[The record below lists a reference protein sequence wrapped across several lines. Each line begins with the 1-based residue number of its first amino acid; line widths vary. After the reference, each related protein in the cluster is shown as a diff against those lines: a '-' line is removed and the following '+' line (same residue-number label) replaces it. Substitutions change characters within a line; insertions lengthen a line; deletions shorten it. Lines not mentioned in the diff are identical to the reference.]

1 MTAVSAASPLQ
12 VRVAAVSAEA
22 RDVMV
27 LELAA
32 LDDGPLPPLGP
43 GGHVELVLPNGLVR
57 HYSLVN
63 DGEAADRYML
73 AVGLA
78 ADSRGGSAYIHAALR
93 SGDRLTVTGLRN
105 NFPLDPAA
113 AAYRFIAGGIGIT
126 PIMPM
131 IRWCRHQGRPWRLVY
146 AARSRQRA
154 AFYEDLSA
162 VAGGLAAFHFDD
174 EAGGP
179 LDPGTALAGLA
190 AGEQVYCCG
199 PAGLMAA
206 VAAATAGLP
215 AGTVHF
221 EWFTAGADAGAP
233 PAGAT
238 GFTVELRRRG
248 TVLQVPPDRSIL
260 EVLEAHGI
268 AVPFGC
274 REGLCRT
281 CETTIC
287 DGEAD
292 HRDHVLS
299 AAERQAGRSMML
311 CVSRARGDRL
321 VLDL

>member
-1 MTAVSAASPLQ
+1 MDAVSPAAPLDL
-12 VRVAAVSAEA
+12 RVAAVSAEA
-22 RDVMV
+22 RDVMM

-32 LDDGPLPPLGP
+32 ADGGRLPPLDP

-63 DGEAADRYML
+63 DGRDADRYLL

-78 ADSRGGSAYIHAALR
+78 AESRGGSAYIHGSLR
-93 SGDRLTVTGLRN
+93 SGDRLTATGLRN
-105 NFPLDPAA
+105 NFPLDEAA

-131 IRWCRHQGRPWRLVY
+131 IRWCRRNGRPWRLAY

-162 VAGGLAAFHFDD
+162 LGAEGRTDFHFDD
-174 EAGGP
+174 EAGRT
-179 LDPGTALAGLA
+179 LDLGAALDGLA

-215 AGTVHF
+215 DGRVHF
-221 EWFTAGADAGAP
+221 EWFTAAGSASP

-238 GFTVELRRRG
+238 AFTVELRRSGR
-248 TVLQVPPDRSIL
+248 LLPVPADRSIL
-260 EVLEAHGI
+260 EVLEANGI
-268 AVPFGC
+268 AVPYGC

-281 CETTIC
+281 CETPVC
-287 DGEAD
+287 AGEVE

-299 AAERQAGRSMML
+299 AAERQAGSTMML
-311 CVSRARGDRL
+311 CVSRARGERL